1 MNKNNILIILTLCV
15 SAFCFGAC
23 QTKKE
28 SVKVLNSFGFGVIVA
43 QNPLTFTPEVRLG
56 YNEFGMVA
64 VEDNYT
70 ENKLINAAVEVQYR
84 KNSADGQS
92 KGLFQKV
99 VIGKTAVQQP
109 FTSKDSFK
117 K

>member
-1 MNKNNILIILTLCV
+1 VLAALCF
-15 SAFCFGAC
+15 SAC
-23 QTKKE
+23 QTRKE
-28 SVKVLNSFGFGVIVA
+28 SVTVLNGTSVGIIVA
-43 QNPLTFTPEVRLG
+43 QNHLTLTPEVRLG

-70 ENKLINAAVEVQYR
+70 ENKLINAAIEVQYR
-84 KNSADGQS
+84 KNSTDGQS

-99 VIGKTAVQQP
+99 VIGETAVQQP